1 MEEVGQ
7 QNGHN
12 QGPFRWSG
20 IGMSDNNNDVVCL
33 QNKCLPVVEEQIG
46 AINKTRVEAELTR
59 CEVQAQS

>member
-12 QGPFRWSG
+12 QGPFRWRR
-20 IGMSDNNNDVVCL
+20 IGMLDKDIFVCL
-33 QNKCLPVVEEQIG
+33 QNICSPVVEEQIG
-46 AINKTRVEAELTR
+46 AVNKTRIEAELTR